1 MSIESEKRKDAERL
15 IASNPIAH
23 SNYFIEE
30 ILEAGL
36 VLQGT
41 EVKSLRIQTPNIRDA
56 FVDVRN
62 KNGRFE
68 AFLLNMHIGPYSHGN
83 IWNHEE
89 RRARKLLL
97 HYHQLEHMYVSITQ
111 RGISIIPIR
120 MYFSKGRA
128 KVELGFGKGKKKFD
142 KRETLKKKSA
152 DREMDIARKYDR

>member
-1 MSIESEKRKDAERL
+1 MSDEKRKAAEKL
-15 IASNPIAH
+15 IASNPIAR

-30 ILEAGL
+30 VLEAGIS
-36 VLQGT
+36 LQGT
-41 EVKSLRIQTPNIRDA
+41 EVKSLRNQTPNIRDA
-56 FVDVRN
+56 FVDVRS
-62 KNGRFE
+62 KGDKIE
-68 AFLLNMHIGPYSHGN
+68 AFLLNAHIGPYSHGN

-97 HYHQLEHMYVSITQ
+97 HRHQLEQMFVSVTQ
-111 RGISIIPIR
+111 KGMSIIPLR